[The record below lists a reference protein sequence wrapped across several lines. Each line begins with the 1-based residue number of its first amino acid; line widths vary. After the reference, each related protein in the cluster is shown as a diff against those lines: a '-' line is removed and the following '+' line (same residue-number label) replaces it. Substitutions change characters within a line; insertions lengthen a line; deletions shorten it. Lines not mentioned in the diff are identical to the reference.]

1 MPSFCRALTVLVAV
15 LTLTTLELVRSS
27 GPLLDMAFSQGV
39 VSAAGAAL
47 ATYALPGLLALA
59 LVLAARRTGPLAPLV
74 VGTLLLAAAR
84 LVVQGLEAGL
94 RFGVGLATVALAIA
108 VLTLAVGA
116 LAGRAGG
123 PRAAAAVA
131 TGLAGAVGLQLVL
144 ATWDAY
150 WRHDVLGWV
159 VTALLAGSLVA
170 GALAV
175 RREAAA
181 EDGRE
186 ASDAPDVPDV
196 PALPAA
202 RVRRLW
208 ALGPLLGLSAMVLAN
223 PAFAAS
229 QSGAPLAVAGPL
241 VGGAWLL
248 AAWGVLRGAPGA
260 PVMPDGLRRALAATN
275 AVMDAV
281 MLPALVLGLMVFS
294 NPTALV
300 VLVALP
306 LLAAEALA
314 RAMAPNPAAAK
325 PGPWRTAGPATL
337 VGLGTIL
344 PLLVYQLDYDVPLGV
359 PNSLVLVA
367 TATVLAVAGAR
378 RRQRGGVPI
387 PLVAGRP
394 SAWLVGAV
402 GGLLVLG
409 TVLTA
414 TRAIGT
420 ARESALSPE
429 QDLPDQ
435 ITLVDWNLHYGVDP
449 AGAVDL
455 EQVARTIEAQHP
467 SVVTLQEVSRG
478 WVMGGGADMAT
489 WLADRLGMRMSFAP
503 AADRQFGNVILTARP
518 QDAVTVLELPYGA
531 GPQRR
536 SALSA
541 DVQVAG
547 GPIRITS
554 VHLQHREEN
563 TPTRLD
569 QIATLLAAEGGA
581 PVAVIAGDFNAEPGR
596 PEIELLT
603 RDDGWLSA
611 QDVAGDPAALTSPS
625 VDPQDRIDWVFGH
638 GVTFLGAEVRS
649 DAFSSDH
656 RPLVVILRPDSAS

>member
-1 MPSFCRALTVLVAV
+1 MPSLHRALTVLVAV

-47 ATYALPGLLALA
+47 ATYALAGPLALA
-59 LVLAARRTGPLAPLV
+59 LVLTARRAERLAPV
-74 VGTLLLAAAR
+74 VLGTLLLAAAR

-123 PRAAAAVA
+123 QRAAAAVA
-131 TGLAGAVGLQLVL
+131 TGLAGAVGLQLAL

-150 WRHDVLGWV
+150 WRHDMLGWT

-170 GALAV
+170 GALTV

-181 EDGRE
+181 EDGPE
-186 ASDAPDVPDV
+186 ALDAPAPPAVPPV
-196 PALPAA
+196 

-248 AAWGVLRGAPGA
+248 AVWDVLRGAPRA
-260 PVMPDGLRRALAATN
+260 PVIPDGLRRAVAATN
-275 AVMDAV
+275 AVM
-281 MLPALVLGLMVFS
+281 LPVLVLGIMVS
-294 NPTALV
+294 TNPSALV

-314 RAMAPNPAAAK
+314 RALAPSPAAAK
-325 PGPWRTAGPATL
+325 PRLWRTAGAATL

-344 PLLVYQLDYDVPLGV
+344 PLLVYQLDYDLPLGV
-359 PNSLVLVA
+359 PNWLVLGA
-367 TATVLAVAGAR
+367 TAAVLAVAGAR
-378 RRQRGGVPI
+378 RRRLDSAPSSAA
-387 PLVAGRP
+387 PGRS

-435 ITLVDWNLHYGVDP
+435 ITLVSWNLHYGVDP

-503 AADRQFGNVILTARP
+503 AADRQFGNVILTSRP

-541 DVQVAG
+541 DVQVTG

-569 QIATLLAAEGGA
+569 QIATLLAAEGDA
-581 PVAVIAGDFNAEPGR
+581 PVAVIAGDFNAEPGW

-603 RDDGWLSA
+603 QDNGWLSA

-625 VDPQDRIDWVFGH
+625 IDPQDRIDWVFGR
-638 GVTFLGAEVRS
+638 GVAFLGAEVLG

>member
-1 MPSFCRALTVLVAV
+1 MPMPSPCRALTVLVAV

-59 LVLAARRTGPLAPLV
+59 LVLAARRRGPLAPLV

-84 LVVQGLEAGL
+84 LVVQGLEAGV

-123 PRAAAAVA
+123 QRTAAAVA

-150 WRHDVLGWV
+150 WRHDMLGWV
-159 VTALLAGSLVA
+159 VTALLAGALVA

-186 ASDAPDVPDV
+186 ASDAPDV

-241 VGGAWLL
+241 VGGAWAL

-275 AVMDAV
+275 AVTDAV
-281 MLPALVLGLMVFS
+281 LLPVLVLGIMVSS
-294 NPTALV
+294 NPSALV
-300 VLVALP
+300 VLVVLP

-314 RAMAPNPAAAK
+314 RAMAPSPAEAK
-325 PGPWRTAGPATL
+325 PGLWRTPGAATL

-359 PNSLVLVA
+359 PNWLVLVA
-367 TATVLAVAGAR
+367 TATVLTAAGAR
-378 RRQRGGVPI
+378 RRRRGGVPI
-387 PLVAGRP
+387 PLVAGRS

-541 DVQVAG
+541 DVQVTG

-649 DAFSSDH
+649 DALSSDH

>member
-1 MPSFCRALTVLVAV
+1 MPSPRRALTVLVAV
-15 LTLTTLELVRSS
+15 LTLATLELVRSS

-47 ATYALPGLLALA
+47 ATYALSGLLALA
-59 LVLAARRTGPLAPLV
+59 LVLAARRSGRLGPV
-74 VGTLLLAAAR
+74 VLGTLLLAAAR
-84 LVVQGLEAGL
+84 LVVQGLEAGV

-150 WRHDVLGWV
+150 WRHDMLGWA
-159 VTALLAGSLVA
+159 VTALLAGALVA

-181 EDGRE
+181 GDGPN
-186 ASDAPDVPDV
+186 ASDVPI
-196 PALPAA
+196 LPAM

-241 VGGAWLL
+241 VGGTWLL
-248 AAWGVLRGAPGA
+248 AAWDVLRRPPA
-260 PVMPDGLRRALAATN
+260 VPDGWRRAFAAMN
-275 AVMDAV
+275 AVTDAV
-281 MLPALVLGLMVFS
+281 ILPVLVAGIMVSSNPAALVIQ
-294 NPTALV
+294 
-300 VLVALP
+300 VALP
-306 LLAAEALA
+306 LAAAGALA
-314 RAMAPNPAAAK
+314 RALAPSPAAAK
-325 PGPWRTAGPATL
+325 PGLWRTAGAATL

-359 PNSLVLVA
+359 PNWLVLVV
-367 TATVLAVAGAR
+367 TAAVLTAAGAR
-378 RRQRGGVPI
+378 RRRRGDVPI
-387 PLVAGRP
+387 PPAPGRP

-429 QDLPDQ
+429 QDLADQ
-435 ITLVDWNLHYGVDP
+435 ITLVSWNLHYGVDP

-503 AADRQFGNVILTARP
+503 AADRQFGNVILTTRP

-569 QIATLLAAEGGA
+569 QIATLLAAEGDA
-581 PVAVIAGDFNAEPGR
+581 PLAVIGGDLNAEPGW
-596 PEIELLT
+596 PEIEVLT
-603 RDDGWLSA
+603 QDNGWVSA

-625 VDPQDRIDWVFGH
+625 VDPQERIDWVLGR
-638 GVTFLGAEVRS
+638 GVAFLGAEVRS

-656 RPLVVILRPDSAS
+656 LPLVVILRPDSAS

>member
-1 MPSFCRALTVLVAV
+1 MPTTPQPPAHALTVLVAV

-47 ATYALPGLLALA
+47 ATYALSGLLALA
-59 LVLAARRTGPLAPLV
+59 LVLTARRAGRLGPV
-74 VGTLLLAAAR
+74 VLGTLLLAAAR

-94 RFGVGLATVALAIA
+94 RFGVGLLTVALAIA

-123 PRAAAAVA
+123 PRAASAVA

-150 WRHDVLGWV
+150 WRHDVLGWA
-159 VTALLAGSLVA
+159 VTALLAGALIA
-170 GALAV
+170 GALAL
-175 RREAAA
+175 RRDAAA
-181 EDGRE
+181 GDGPTGSE
-186 ASDAPDVPDV
+186 V
-196 PALPAA
+196 PALPAV
-202 RVRRLW
+202 RVGRLW

-241 VGGAWLL
+241 VGGTWLL
-248 AAWGVLRGAPGA
+248 AAWDVLRRPPAVPA
-260 PVMPDGLRRALAATN
+260 FLRRPIAVTDAAI
-275 AVMDAV
+275 
-281 MLPALVLGLMVFS
+281 LPVLVAGSIVSSNPAALVIQ
-294 NPTALV
+294 
-300 VLVALP
+300 VALP
-306 LLAAEALA
+306 LAAAGVLA
-314 RAMAPNPAAAK
+314 RALAPSAAATK
-325 PGPWRTAGPATL
+325 PGLWRTAGAATL

-359 PNSLVLVA
+359 PNWLVLVA
-367 TATVLAVAGAR
+367 TAAVLAAAGAR
-378 RRQRGGVPI
+378 RRRPGGVADSPV
-387 PLVAGRP
+387 PGRS

-402 GGLLVLG
+402 GGLVVLG
-409 TVLTA
+409 TVLTV
-414 TRAIGT
+414 TRAIDT

-435 ITLVDWNLHYGVDP
+435 ITLVSWNLHYGVDP

-455 EQVARTIEAQHP
+455 EQVARTIEAQQP
-467 SVVTLQEVSRG
+467 SVVALQEVSRG

-503 AADRQFGNVILTARP
+503 AADRQFGNVILTSRP

-569 QIATLLAAEGGA
+569 QIATLLAAEGDA
-581 PVAVIAGDFNAEPGR
+581 PLAVIAGDLNAEPGW

-603 RDDGWLSA
+603 RDNGWLSA

-625 VDPQDRIDWVFGH
+625 NDPQDRIDWVLGR
-638 GVTFLGAEVRS
+638 GVTFLGAEVRG

-656 RPLVVILRPDSAS
+656 LPLVVILRPDGAS